1 MNSIYVNSHIISSHE
16 LLVTM
21 RTRYRS
27 NSSSFRSYR
36 LVQILVC
43 RNPGYSLLS
52 VDLRGVYNNHGAHR
66 GIRGLHL
73 CVLGLCRVLSIT
85 FIRYILDSRNKIR
98 LSYCLSKTSCKNIQ
112 PQFCPLEVIFFNELV
127 FKKFGYEH

>member
-85 FIRYILDSRNKIR
+85 FIRYILETKLDCHVVSAKLLVKI
-98 LSYCLSKTSCKNIQ
+98 SNPSFV
-112 PQFCPLEVIFFNELV
+112 PQRYFFFNELV